1 MKMIFAAAQSTDE
14 RVRVASY
21 QCLVEIASS
30 YYEFLQEYIQ
40 LIFQVHARLTP
51 PPRPLRSFPLLAPL
65 LTPFNTCL
73 DDGQRHPE
81 RARGGGFAGS

>member
-40 LIFQVHARLTP
+40 LIFQVWAR
-51 PPRPLRSFPLLAPL
+51 SILLAPL
-65 LTPFNTCL
+65 HHRSPSHVHTP
-73 DDGQRHPE
+73 
-81 RARGGGFAGS
+81 